1 MVAAPSMDSMYLDNL
16 EEFVFDE
23 GKIVTYKWLSL
34 TLGVQSNVAKQM
46 LYHFVT
52 NQRNSDKGDSL
63 NVTYFVSGLEAGK
76 DGLPDMHKIM
86 LVREENLA
94 SAKSKL
100 KDVMS
105 VHVYSVQKTKLPDMS
120 VLYTANYDKV
130 KENVLSI
137 NKYSG
142 IECTAAKIRSSA
154 DLENLQKQNAY
165 QAPPE
170 PAKIPSKYKPNQ
182 TKTSPKKES
191 QGENKQTGVNKA
203 PGKGNQIAS
212 MFARQTKVKEEKQ
225 EGTKEVENKS
235 EKDTAKT
242 TPSSGSK
249 KKGGISSFFSKAPP
263 ATKKTESPKSSD
275 TSPTDSE
282 SPSVKSEVVSPV
294 KTESTVSSPIK
305 TESQDSVKDEESERM
320 DVDSPPK
327 KTAKKLQSKLKT
339 TKPSQK
345 RGKTKSTEDSEEPVP
360 KRKRIMQLS
369 DSESSCD
376 EENEGEEENPFPPS
390 PPPEP
395 TRIESDSEEDIPPT
409 PQPESKVDLMKSE
422 TRGKKKKLVDKTFM
436 DEDGFFVTKK
446 EYEYVSDSG
455 GEDPLPVK
463 EIVSSQKQVTPPQ
476 SSKNASPKK
485 EESKTR
491 ASPVKKKQANIMNF
505 FKKK

>member
-52 NQRNSDKGDSL
+52 NQRNSDKGDNL
-63 NVTYFVSGLEAGK
+63 NVTYFVSGIEAGK
-76 DGLPDMHKIM
+76 DGLLDMHKIM

-100 KDVMS
+100 KDVIS

-137 NKYSG
+137 NKYGG
-142 IECTAAKIRSSA
+142 IECTAAKVRSSA
-154 DLENLQKQNAY
+154 DLEKLQKQNAY

-182 TKTSPKKES
+182 AKTSPKKES
-191 QGENKQTGVNKA
+191 QGENKQAGVSKA
-203 PGKGNQIAS
+203 LGKGNQIAS
-212 MFARQTKVKEEKQ
+212 MFARQAKVKEEKQ
-225 EGTKEVENKS
+225 EGPTEAENKS

-242 TPSSGSK
+242 TPSSGGK

-263 ATKKTESPKSSD
+263 ATKKTESSKSSD

-282 SPSVKSEVVSPV
+282 SPSIKSEVVSPV

-305 TESQDSVKDEESERM
+305 TESQDSVKEEESEKM

-327 KTAKKLQSKLKT
+327 KTAKKLQAKLKT

-345 RGKTKSTEDSEEPVP
+345 RGKSKSTEDSEEPVP

-369 DSESSCD
+369 DSESSD
-376 EENEGEEENPFPPS
+376 EEDEGEEENPFPPS

-409 PQPESKVDLMKSE
+409 PQPESKVDLMRSE
-422 TRGKKKKLVDKTFM
+422 TRGKRKKLVDKTFM
-436 DEDGFFVTKK
+436 DEDGFIVTKK
-446 EYEYVSDSG
+446 EYEYVSDSE
-455 GEDPLPVK
+455 EDPLPVK
-463 EIVSSQKQVTPPQ
+463 EIISPQKQVTPPQ
-476 SSKNASPKK
+476 SSKNTTPKK
-485 EESKTR
+485 EESKPR
-491 ASPVKKKQANIMNF
+491 VSPIKKKQANIMNF

>member
-52 NQRNSDKGDSL
+52 NQRNSDKGDNL
-63 NVTYFVSGLEAGK
+63 NVTYFVSGIEAGK
-76 DGLPDMHKIM
+76 DGLLDMHKIM

-100 KDVMS
+100 KDVIS

-137 NKYSG
+137 SKYSG
-142 IECTAAKIRSSA
+142 IECTAAKVRSSA
-154 DLENLQKQNAY
+154 DLEKLQKQNAY

-170 PAKIPSKYKPNQ
+170 PTKIPSKYKPNQ

-191 QGENKQTGVNKA
+191 QGEKQTSVNKS

-212 MFARQTKVKEEKQ
+212 MFARQAKVKEEKQ
-225 EGTKEVENKS
+225 EGTKVAENKS

-263 ATKKTESPKSSD
+263 ATKKTESSKSSGP
-275 TSPTDSE
+275 SPTDSE
-282 SPSVKSEVVSPV
+282 SPSIKSKVVSPV

-305 TESQDSVKDEESERM
+305 TESQDSIKDEESEKM

-327 KTAKKLQSKLKT
+327 KKTKKLQSKLKT
-339 TKPSQK
+339 TKSSQK
-345 RGKTKSTEDSEEPVP
+345 RGKSKSTEDSEEPIP

-376 EENEGEEENPFPPS
+376 EEGEGEEENPFPPS

-409 PQPESKVDLMKSE
+409 PQPESKVDLMRSE
-422 TRGKKKKLVDKTFM
+422 TRGKRKKLVDKTFM
-436 DEDGFFVTKK
+436 DEDGFIVTKK
-446 EYEYVSDSG
+446 EYEYVSDSE

-463 EIVSSQKQVTPPQ
+463 EIISPQKQVTPPK
-476 SSKNASPKK
+476 SSKNTSPKK
-485 EESKTR
+485 EESKPR
-491 ASPVKKKQANIMNF
+491 VSPIKKKQANIMNF

>member
-16 EEFVFDE
+16 EEFVVDE
-23 GKIVTYKWLSL
+23 GKIITYKWLSL
-34 TLGVQSNVAKQM
+34 TLGVSSNVAKQM

-52 NQRNSDKGDSL
+52 NQRNSDKGDNL
-63 NVTYFVSGLEAGK
+63 NVTYFVSGLEAGE
-76 DGLPDMHKIM
+76 DGLPDMHKVM

-100 KDVMS
+100 KDVKS
-105 VHVYSVQKTKLPDMS
+105 IHVYSVQKTKLPDMS

-130 KENVLSI
+130 KENILTI

-142 IECTAAKIRSSA
+142 IECSAATIRSSS
-154 DLENLQKQNAY
+154 DLEKLQKQNAY

-170 PAKIPSKYKPNQ
+170 PPTKIPSKYKPNQ

-191 QGENKQTGVNKA
+191 PGNTNKA
-203 PGKGNQIAS
+203 PSKGNQIAS
-212 MFARQTKVKEEKQ
+212 MFARQTKSNDEKQ
-225 EGTKEVENKS
+225 EGAKEAENKTG
-235 EKDTAKT
+235 KDTTKT
-242 TPSSGSK
+242 TPTSGAK

-263 ATKKTESPKSSD
+263 TTKKTESTKASD

-282 SPSVKSEVVSPV
+282 SPTIKSEVVSPV
-294 KTESTVSSPIK
+294 KTDSTVSSPIK
-305 TESQDSVKDEESERM
+305 TESQDSVKEEESEKM

-327 KTAKKLQSKLKT
+327 KKAKKLQSKIKT
-339 TKPSQK
+339 TKVSQK
-345 RGKTKSTEDSEEPVP
+345 RGKSKSTDSEEPVP

-369 DSESSCD
+369 DSESSSD
-376 EENEGEEENPFPPS
+376 EENEGEEESPFPPS

-395 TRIESDSEEDIPPT
+395 ARIESDSEEDIPPT
-409 PQPESKVDLMKSE
+409 PQPAAKVDLMKGE
-422 TRGKKKKLVDKTFM
+422 KRGKRKKLVDKTFM

-455 GEDPLPVK
+455 EEDPLPVK
-463 EIVSSQKQVTPPQ
+463 EIVSPKKQATPPQ
-476 SSKNASPKK
+476 SGKNASPKK
-485 EESKTR
+485 GESKAA